1 MNPQVRAA
9 IQPILDELTA
19 TATQRIIDVLNGLPL
34 SALTGGGEAAATTSR
49 KAAAPA
55 KAKKSSSGRLAKRGP
70 EEMQGVINR
79 IVEALQGEQE
89 GMSSE
94 QLQKALGLAKNEI
107 QRPLLLALQGS
118 TVRKT
123 GEKRATRYFSP
134 FVGGAAK
141 ATPKAAPKKA
151 AKKAAPKKPKKV
163 KAKAAPKKK
172 TAPKKPAAKPKKSRV
187 HVEVV
192 DRSKDTNS
200 APVSGATPA

>member
-34 SALTGGGEAAATTSR
+34 SALTGGGDQ
-49 KAAAPA
+49 AAAPA
-55 KAKKSSSGRLAKRGP
+55 AHKTAPRAAKKSAGGRLAKRSP
-70 EEMQGVINR
+70 EEMQAVIDR
-79 IVEALQGEQE
+79 IIEALQGEQE
-89 GMSSE
+89 GLSSE

-107 QRPLLLALQGS
+107 QRPLLLALEGS
-118 TVRKT
+118 VVRKT
-123 GEKRATRYFSP
+123 GEKRSTRYFSP
-134 FVGGAAK
+134 FVGGA
-141 ATPKAAPKKA
+141 KAAPKKA
-151 AKKAAPKKPKKV
+151 ATKKAAPKKVKVAKV
-163 KAKAAPKKK
+163 KTALKKKAAPK
-172 TAPKKPAAKPKKSRV
+172 AKPAARPKRSRV